1 MIIDD
6 DDYDNEHD
14 DEDGVKITD
23 DKDDASSR
31 KLLSS
36 TAASKHGKG
45 LQDVSAR
52 EPLSLCKQLTKALNL
67 KRPANSSPVRS
78 CSTAH

>member
-1 MIIDD
+1 MMIDGD

-14 DEDGVKITD
+14 DEDGAKITD
-23 DKDDASSR
+23 NKDDASSR

-45 LQDVSAR
+45 YRTFQL
-52 EPLSLCKQLTKALNL
+52 ESLCHSV
-67 KRPANSSPVRS
+67 SS
-78 CSTAH
+78 